1 MPYSVVFREKGDA
14 SRVQRKGIDCRGYVA
29 LRTCHA
35 KGDLYAGDSF
45 ALDLHVT
52 KEKAIPGLHH
62 QRVPI
67 IILHGTGLV
76 AWIVGVI
83 LVSSLVALSYIAPT

>member
-1 MPYSVVFREKGDA
+1 MVYREKSAA
-14 SRVQRKGIDCRGYVA
+14 SQFQEKGVDCRGYVA
-29 LRTCHA
+29 LHKCHA
-35 KGDLYAGDSF
+35 KGDMYAGDSF

-62 QRVPI
+62 QRAPI

-76 AWIVGVI
+76 AWIAGVI
-83 LVSSLVALSYIAPT
+83 LVSSLVASSCIAPT